1 MLAYPIHLEDDDDT
15 VLATS
20 PDFPELT
27 TYGTDRN
34 EAVARSADAVE
45 EAIAARM
52 HNDQDIPPPSQGPD
66 CAVVPAL
73 TATKVMLYQGMRD
86 QGIGKE
92 ELARRLGCSLTKVD
106 RLLDIQRRSKLEHLD
121 IALRAID
128 RQPHVASP

>member
-1 MLAYPIHLEDDDDT
+1 MLAYSIRLEDDDDT

-20 PDFPELT
+20 LDFSELT
-27 TYGTDRN
+27 TFGTDRN

-45 EAIAARM
+45 VAIAARM

-73 TATKVMLYQGMRD
+73 TATKVMLYQGMKD

-92 ELARRLGCSLTKVD
+92 ELASRLGCSLTKVD
-106 RLLDIQRRSKLEHLD
+106 RLLDIQHRSKLEHLD
-121 IALRAID
+121 KALRAIN
-128 RQPHVASP
+128 RQPHIASP

>member
-1 MLAYPIHLEDDDDT
+1 MLTYSLQLENDDGT

-27 TYGTDRN
+27 TFGTDRN

-52 HNDQDIPPPSQGPD
+52 HNGQDIPPPSQGPV

-73 TATKVMLYQGMRD
+73 TAIKVMLYQGMRD
-86 QGIGKE
+86 QGIDKE
-92 ELARRLGCSLTKVD
+92 ELARQLGCGLTKVD
-106 RLLDIQRRSKLEHLD
+106 RLLDIQHRSKLEHLD
-121 IALRAID
+121 IALRAIG

>member
-27 TYGTDRN
+27 TFGTDRN

-52 HNDQDIPPPSQGPD
+52 HNDQDIPPPSQGSD

-86 QGIGKE
+86 QGIGRE
-92 ELARRLGCSLTKVD
+92 ELARRLGCSMTKVD
-106 RLLDIQRRSKLEHLD
+106 HLLDIQHRSKLEHLD

-128 RQPHVASP
+128 RQPHIATP

>member
-27 TYGTDRN
+27 TFGTDRN

-52 HNDQDIPPPSQGPD
+52 HNGQDIPPPSRGPD

-73 TATKVMLYQGMRD
+73 TAAKVMLYQGMRD

-92 ELARRLGCSLTKVD
+92 ELASRLGCSLTKVD
-106 RLLDIQRRSKLEHLD
+106 RLLDIQHRSKLEHLD
-121 IALRAID
+121 KALRAID
-128 RQPHVASP
+128 RQPHIASP

>member
-1 MLAYPIHLEDDDDT
+1 
-15 VLATS
+15 
-20 PDFPELT
+20 
-27 TYGTDRN
+27 
-34 EAVARSADAVE
+34 
-45 EAIAARM
+45 
-52 HNDQDIPPPSQGPD
+52 
-66 CAVVPAL
+66 
-73 TATKVMLYQGMRD
+73 MLYQGMKD